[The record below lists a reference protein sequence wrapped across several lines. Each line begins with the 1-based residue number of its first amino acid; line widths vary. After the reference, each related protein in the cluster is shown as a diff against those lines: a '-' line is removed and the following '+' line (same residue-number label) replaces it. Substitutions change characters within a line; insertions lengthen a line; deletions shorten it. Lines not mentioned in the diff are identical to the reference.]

1 MQRLILIVLLLLP
14 FGFGQAASVLVD
26 DEPKLGNFEDVSYYR
41 ADQENSIAAVLQ
53 VPESEWQSI
62 RNEMINFLYDDAAY
76 WLRIPLENQRS
87 GLTDW
92 VLEFGWPFLDSIVL
106 YAVSANNQVIFQRQ
120 TGDETAAYSVTSP
133 YRLPHLE
140 FQLKPYESATLY
152 LKVQTQSS
160 LILPMALMEKEHHH
174 VIEVKTQAAMGALF
188 GLLLIMALYN
198 FVISVYTREISYWY
212 YVLYA
217 LSVTLYAGCVTGFGQ
232 SYLWA
237 GSEWARANMLSLSI
251 ALSFFFGAVF
261 LDNFLSL
268 KSRNRVGHQL
278 MNLAKVLYGLLFVG
292 TFLFSEKWIVGIEQP
307 LGIFAC
313 TIMFGIFAVEI
324 RKKNPVA
331 KFVLIAWT
339 MLLFGTCIY
348 TLLLLGLIPR
358 TPITENIQMA
368 GIATEM
374 VLLSLALADRINRAR
389 IERMA
394 TMQALYETSK
404 ATYKAEADNKAK
416 TEFFA
421 KMSHEIHTP
430 IGGVLGISEL
440 LSNTE
445 LDPKQREYVNTIYH
459 SGDALLAIV
468 NDILDFS
475 KIEAR
480 KLTLES
486 IPFDLLQLVKE
497 CVAIVSVQHKCLELD
512 LVADI
517 ASIKHVWFEGD
528 PTRLRQILLNL
539 LGNSVKFT
547 DHGKVGVRVFP
558 CTQAGDEKSS
568 NGHCVSE
575 KQGAVTQLQFEV
587 FDSGIGI
594 SEEQQKLLFQPFQ
607 QADQTTTR
615 RYGGTGLGLSICK
628 ELVELMGGEI
638 GIKSELGQGA
648 VFWFTLPLKEIS
660 APSVADAR
668 DETAVNLAG
677 KSTETLRVLVAEDNP
692 VNTVVMAGM
701 LKKLGCRAVFMEDGQ
716 QALDSYKAESG
727 DFDLIF
733 MDCEMPVLD
742 GFEACRK
749 IRIFEGSEQLKAT
762 PVVALTAHAFGE
774 FRAKAEAFGM
784 SDFLVKPIT
793 EKTLRKC
800 FAENAKP

>member
-1 MQRLILIVLLLLP
+1 MP
-14 FGFGQAASVLVD
+14 FGLCQAASVLVD
-26 DEPKLGNFEDVSYYR
+26 DEPKLSNFEHVSYYK
-41 ADQENSIAAVLQ
+41 AGPGESIAELLN
-53 VPESEWQSI
+53 VPDSEWQSV
-62 RNEMINFLYDDAAY
+62 RNEMINFLYDDATY
-76 WLRIPLENQRS
+76 WLRVPLENQRS
-87 GLTDW
+87 RLTDW
-92 VLEFGWPFLDSIVL
+92 VLEFGWPFLDSVTL
-106 YAVSANNQVIFQRQ
+106 YAVSSDKKAPLDKTVPSKKNILFQQQ
-120 TGDETAAYSVTSP
+120 TGDETDTYSVISP
-133 YRLPHLE
+133 YRLPHLT
-140 FQLKPYESATLY
+140 FQLKPYENVTLY
-152 LKVQTQSS
+152 LEIKTQSS
-160 LILPMALMEKEHHH
+160 LILPMALMEQDYHQD
-174 VIEVKTQAAMGALF
+174 IEIKTQAAMGALF

-217 LSVTLYAGCVTGFGQ
+217 VSVTLYAGCVTGFGQ
-232 SYLWA
+232 AYLWA
-237 GSEWARANMLSLSI
+237 GSEWARANMLSVSI

-268 KSRNRVGHQL
+268 KTRNVLGHQL

-292 TFLFSEKWIVGIEQP
+292 AFFFSEKWIVGIEQP
-307 LGIFAC
+307 LGIIAC
-313 TIMFGIFAVEI
+313 TFMFGIFAVEI

-339 MLLFGTCIY
+339 MLLVGTCIY

-421 KMSHEIHTP
+421 KMSHEIRTP

-440 LSNTE
+440 LRNTD

-475 KIEAR
+475 KIEAK
-480 KLTLES
+480 KLTLEY

-497 CVAIVSVQHKCLELD
+497 CVAIVGVQQKSGELD

-517 ASIKHVWFEGD
+517 ASINHTWFEGD

-547 DHGKVGVRVFP
+547 ERGKVGVRVIP
-558 CTQAGDEKSS
+558 INDAD
-568 NGHCVSE
+568 VS
-575 KQGAVTQLQFEV
+575 GLRFEV

-594 SEEQQKLLFQPFQ
+594 SDAQQKSLFQPFQ

-628 ELVELMGGEI
+628 ELVELMGGQI

-648 VFWFTLPLKEIS
+648 VFWFTLPLREVA
-660 APSVADAR
+660 APAIFNES
-668 DETAVNLAG
+668 LAQQALPTE
-677 KSTETLRVLVAEDNP
+677 KSTDTYRVLVAEDNP

-701 LKKLGCRAVFMEDGQ
+701 LKKLGCRAVFVEDGQ
-716 QALDSYKAESG
+716 QALDSYKTEMG
-727 DFDLIF
+727 NYDLIF

-749 IRIFEGSEQLKAT
+749 IRIFEGKERLKAT
-762 PVVALTAHAFGE
+762 PVVALTAHSFGE
-774 FRAKAEAFGM
+774 FKDKAEEFGM
-784 SDFLVKPIT
+784 TDFLVKPIT
-793 EKTLRKC
+793 EKTLRQC
-800 FAENAKP
+800 FVDSAKS